1 MSTIGLKQLT
11 GSKHH
16 STTIPSQR
24 DSSVNTKQSEWFE
37 KIKGLPSHNY
47 DKAKCHH
54 KILNNRTV
62 QQIKGRF
69 FLSK

>member
-11 GSKHH
+11 GSKNQ

-24 DSSVNTKQSEWFE
+24 DSSVNTKQSE
-37 KIKGLPSHNY
+37 GLPSHNY